1 MMKTINAVIQKAQ
14 SFEKR
19 PLVVAAAADPYVLDA
34 VEKAIQLDLVYPI
47 LIGDTSLIKKQAS
60 SLLIKHATILD
71 QPDQALACEA
81 AVDYCVDEP
90 RAILMKGLVDTSILL
105 KAALRKERGLRTDQR
120 LSHVSVFEIENFNRL
135 LLMSDGAMNIAP
147 NIDEKESIIRNA
159 VMCAQALGIT
169 LPKVAVIAAV
179 EKVNPKMPAT
189 LDAATLMQKQH
200 DGFIQNCI
208 VEGPYAIDNAIN
220 IEAAHHKNITLP
232 YAGQADILL
241 MPDIEAGNVF
251 YKSMMFLGGAKSA
264 SLIMGSTH
272 PIVLTSRA
280 DSSESKFQSI
290 ALAAC
295 VSEYTFH

>member
-1 MMKTINAVIQKAQ
+1 MRTIHEVIQKAQ
-14 SFEKR
+14 KLEKR

-34 VEKAIQLDLVYPI
+34 VDQAVQLDLVHPV
-47 LIGDTSLIKKQAS
+47 LIGDPSLIKKHAS
-60 SLLIKHATILD
+60 SSLIKHATIID
-71 QPDQALACEA
+71 QPDHALACEE
-81 AVDYCVDEP
+81 AVDYCVDQP
-90 RAILMKGLVDTSILL
+90 HAILMKGLVDTSILL
-105 KAALRKERGLRTDQR
+105 KAALRKERGLRTEHR

-147 NIDEKESIIRNA
+147 DVNEKESIINNA
-159 VMCAQALGIT
+159 VMCAQALEIP

-179 EKVNPKMPAT
+179 EKVNPKMQAT
-189 LDAATLMQKQH
+189 IDAQTLMQRQL

-220 IEAAHHKNITLP
+220 IEAAQHKNITLP

-251 YKSMMFLGGAKSA
+251 YKSMMYLGNAKSA
-264 SLIMGSTH
+264 SLIIGATH

-295 VSEYTFH
+295 VSDYTFN